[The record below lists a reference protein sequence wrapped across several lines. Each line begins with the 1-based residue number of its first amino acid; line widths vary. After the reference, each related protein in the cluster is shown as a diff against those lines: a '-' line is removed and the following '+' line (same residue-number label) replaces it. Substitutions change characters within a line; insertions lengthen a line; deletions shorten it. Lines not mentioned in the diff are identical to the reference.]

1 MEQEIHLKKA
11 EDMYAYSCEHNF
23 GKGLTRAWGINSFRL
38 VEQAMDEDEF
48 AFLTFIGLHRF
59 HSMSAHQRNF
69 AYAVTNKHIIM
80 AKMRLFSRS
89 RIEIIPLNAILNLS
103 FDNNDSIGI
112 VKIHLPND
120 AICVGMSQESIDALN
135 KRFTQLLPVIQQY
148 AQQLPPIEN

>member
-11 EDMYAYSCEHNF
+11 EDLYAYSCEHNF

-48 AFLTFIGLHRF
+48 AYLTFIGLHRF

-89 RIEIIPLNAILNLS
+89 RIEIIPLNAISNLS

-112 VKIHLPND
+112 VKIHLPGD
-120 AICVGMSQESIDALN
+120 AICVGMSQESIDALS

>member
-48 AFLTFIGLHRF
+48 AYLTFIGLHRF

-89 RIEIIPLNAILNLS
+89 RIEIIPLNAISNLS

-112 VKIHLPND
+112 VKIHLPGD
-120 AICVGMSQESIDALN
+120 AICVGMSQESIDALS

>member
-11 EDMYAYSCEHNF
+11 EDMYAYSCTHGF

-120 AICVGMSQESIDALN
+120 AICVGMSQESIDALS